1 MNKTKIFNLQG
12 IKMPELTHQRM
23 QEMKQTPKGKLITA
37 TQMDTFPSLLQ
48 VMESSLLEQLAQYD
62 DLRNSHADSTQR
74 KLLLINMLE
83 DHLYWEFAY
92 QIMFMKWR
100 EQKVNLAS

>member
-23 QEMKQTPKGKLITA
+23 QELKLTPKGKLITA
-37 TQMDTFPSLLQ
+37 TQMDAFPGLLK
-48 VMESSLLEQLAQYD
+48 VMETALLEQLAQYD
-62 DLRNSHADSTQR
+62 ELRSSNADSTQR
-74 KLLLINMLE
+74 KLLLMNMLE

-92 QIMFMKWR
+92 QVMFTKWR
-100 EQKVNLAS
+100 EQKINLAS